1 MQGLIG
7 TWTAKRLSLIG
18 LMTCLTLGG
27 VGLLPSW
34 ADVACCAP
42 TSTRQ
47 ENLPKQPELTE
58 RDKQEVELGKK
69 VVAEIEKQYR
79 FVTDPE
85 LVERVNRIGQTLA
98 AIARQTRT
106 EARWG
111 EPGPAPFEYTFRI
124 IDEKDVNAFSVPGGF
139 IFIHKG
145 LLDVVSSDDELAG
158 VIAHEIAH
166 ADHRHV
172 MALIRADNRV
182 QQSVLLPAILVGLL
196 GRLPSDDFMNVALG
210 AQLYRIAK
218 VSAFSQEAE
227 TDADLTALE
236 YLRRS
241 PYNPV
246 GLLVFMERLA
256 AEERRRP
263 QIDWGILRTHPVSRE
278 RVARLRQA
286 LQAYGIPIRRRE
298 VSPALRVLAVPV
310 QTDQPDGLYRV
321 RLEKID
327 IFEPTHD
334 PQLGSSRERAVQL
347 AKELNHLLD
356 DGVELYEVQLAPD
369 KQGVMV
375 RGQLLVRVT
384 ESDAQLAG
392 RSIEEVAAQVREALR
407 RLVWSESIRLM
418 F

>member
-1 MQGLIG
+1 MNGLMG
-7 TWTAKRLSLIG
+7 TWTEKRLSL
-18 LMTCLTLGG
+18 
-27 VGLLPSW
+27 VGLLTCLMLGGMGWLPSW
-34 ADVACCAP
+34 SHDACCARLR
-42 TSTRQ
+42 TQQ
-47 ENLPKQPELTE
+47 ENPPKQPELTE

-79 FVTDPE
+79 FVTDPA

-98 AIARQTRT
+98 AIARQTHT

-139 IFIHKG
+139 IFVYKG

-256 AEERRRP
+256 SEERRRP
-263 QIDWGILRTHPVSRE
+263 QIDWGIFRTHPVSRE

-321 RLEKID
+321 RFEKID
-327 IFEPTHD
+327 IFEPADD

-347 AKELNHLLD
+347 ATELNRLLD

-392 RSIEEVAAQVREALR
+392 RSREEVAAQVREALR

>member
-7 TWTAKRLSLIG
+7 TRTAKRRVLTG
-18 LMTCLTLGG
+18 LMTCLILGG
-27 VGLLPSW
+27 GYLSPSW
-34 ADVACCAP
+34 SHDSCCARIP
-42 TSTRQ
+42 IQQ
-47 ENLPKQPELTE
+47 ENPPKQPELTE
-58 RDKQEVELGKK
+58 RDKQEIELGRKI
-69 VVAEIEKQYR
+69 VAEIEKQYK
-79 FVTDPE
+79 FVTDPA

-256 AEERRRP
+256 SAERRRP
-263 QIDWGILRTHPVSRE
+263 QIDWGILRTHPLSRE
-278 RVARLRQA
+278 RVERLRQA

-298 VSPALRVLAVPV
+298 VSPALQVLAMPV
-310 QTDQPDGLYRV
+310 QLDQPDGLYRV
-321 RLEKID
+321 RFEKID
-327 IFEPTHD
+327 IFEPAHD

-347 AKELNHLLD
+347 ARELNRLLD
-356 DGVELYEVQLAPD
+356 DGVELYEVQLTPD
-369 KQGVMV
+369 RQGVTV
-375 RGQLLVRVT
+375 RGQLLVRIT

>member
-1 MQGLIG
+1 
-7 TWTAKRLSLIG
+7 
-18 LMTCLTLGG
+18 MTCLILGG
-27 VGLLPSW
+27 GYLSPSW
-34 ADVACCAP
+34 SHDSCCARIP
-42 TSTRQ
+42 IQQ
-47 ENLPKQPELTE
+47 ENPPKQPELTE
-58 RDKQEVELGKK
+58 RDKQEIELGRKI
-69 VVAEIEKQYR
+69 VAEIEKQYK
-79 FVTDPE
+79 FVTDPA

-256 AEERRRP
+256 SAERRRP
-263 QIDWGILRTHPVSRE
+263 QIDWGILRTHPLSRE
-278 RVARLRQA
+278 RVERLRQA

-298 VSPALRVLAVPV
+298 VSPALQVLAMPV
-310 QTDQPDGLYRV
+310 QLDQPDGLYRV
-321 RLEKID
+321 RFEKID
-327 IFEPTHD
+327 IFEPAHD

-347 AKELNHLLD
+347 ARELNRLLD
-356 DGVELYEVQLAPD
+356 DGVELYEVQLTPD
-369 KQGVMV
+369 RQGVTV
-375 RGQLLVRVT
+375 RGQLLVRIT

>member
-1 MQGLIG
+1 MHATRLPLGLKGFSLMALIALLMSG
-7 TWTAKRLSLIG
+7 GGGQTPSQSAPANQPPLTA
-18 LMTCLTLGG
+18 
-27 VGLLPSW
+27 
-34 ADVACCAP
+34 
-42 TSTRQ
+42 
-47 ENLPKQPELTE
+47 
-58 RDKQEVELGKK
+58 RDREEIELGKK
-69 VVAEIEKQYR
+69 IVAEIEKQYR

-98 AIARQTRT
+98 AIARQTHT
-106 EARWG
+106 EAHWG

-139 IFIHKG
+139 VFINRG
-145 LLDVVSSDDELAG
+145 LLEVVSSDDELAG

-246 GLLVFMERLA
+246 GMLVFMERLA
-256 AEERRRP
+256 SEERRRP
-263 QIDWGILRTHPVSRE
+263 QIDWGIFRTHPVSRE
-278 RVARLRQA
+278 RVERLRQA

-298 VSPALRVLAVPV
+298 VSPALRVQAVPI
-310 QTDQPDGLYRV
+310 QPDQPNGLYRV
-321 RLEKID
+321 RYEKID
-327 IFEPTHD
+327 IFEPADDT
-334 PQLGSSRERAVQL
+334 QLGSSRERAILL
-347 AKELNHLLD
+347 AQKLNRLLD
-356 DGVELYEVQLAPD
+356 DGIELYEIQLAPD
-369 KQGVMV
+369 RQAVLV
-375 RGQLLVRVT
+375 RGAELVRIT

-392 RSIEEVAAQVREALR
+392 RSKEEVATQVREALR
-407 RLVWSESIRLM
+407 RLIWSESIRLA